1 MAKEYSF
8 KSKDHEV
15 LGVTPKDVALELARI
30 TKKHGGVLTRQDVVN
45 ASRKKT
51 AVLHAQFTWDDGVAA
66 EEYRKHE
73 AGKIVHCVVVR
84 DTDTQQISPTL
95 IRVVAPEGSEA
106 AGKDKVAYVQAA
118 DARDWPDVAERR
130 EKGVK
135 DRLIHLRR
143 EYASVTKLKAVW
155 DAIDKVCGS

>member
-30 TKKHGGVLTRQDVVN
+30 TQKHGGVLTRQDVVN
-45 ASRKKT
+45 ASRKKG

-143 EYASVTKLKAVW
+143 EYASVAKLNPIW
-155 DAIDKVCGS
+155 DAIDKVCGA

>member
-30 TKKHGGVLTRQDVVN
+30 TQKHGGVLTRQDVVN
-45 ASRKKT
+45 ASRKKG
-51 AVLHAQFTWDDGVAA
+51 AVLHAQVTWDDGVAA

-143 EYASVTKLKAVW
+143 EYASVAKLKPIW
-155 DAIDKVCGS
+155 DAIDKVCGA

>member
-1 MAKEYSF
+1 MAKKYAF

-15 LGVTPKDVALELARI
+15 LGLTPKDVALELRRI
-30 TKKHGGVLTRQDVVN
+30 TQKYGGIATRQDVVN
-45 ASRKKT
+45 ESRNKT
-51 AVLHAQFTWDDGVAA
+51 SVFYSQFEWDNNIAA
-66 EEYRKHE
+66 EEHRKHQ
-73 AGKIVHCVVVR
+73 AGRIVHCVVVT
-84 DTDTQQISPTL
+84 DTDTQQTTPTL

-106 AGKDKVAYVQAA
+106 AGKDKVAYVQAV

-143 EYASVTKLKAVW
+143 EYASVAKLKAVW

>member
-15 LGVTPKDVALELARI
+15 LGLTPKDVALELARI
-30 TKKHGGVLTRQDVVN
+30 TQKHGGVLTRQDVVN
-45 ASRKKT
+45 ASRKKG

-73 AGKIVHCVVVR
+73 AGKIVHCVVVK
-84 DTDTQQISPTL
+84 DTDTQQTSPTL

-106 AGKDKVAYVQAA
+106 ASKDRVAYISSA
-118 DARDWPDVAERR
+118 DAKNWPDVAERR

-143 EYASVTKLKAVW
+143 EYASIAKLKPIW